1 MKKQIYSIIAVVA
14 LCGMLFTGCKKDP
27 MEREGGITLNATLER
42 VGGPDSKIYIGAN
55 DIPRFF
61 ASGDTVNVN
70 GEEYSIVGS
79 SDRYAIPHV
88 TEQEDGKYYAF
99 YPASMLVLNENPTR
113 ENTYTVGDDGSVSC
127 TVKFPRVQHYVE
139 QDDHQKLNL
148 PVGAILVPAP
158 AVTDDEEE
166 SKDGNILRFYNLCS
180 LIEVQYGGTNTVSS
194 IEVTAKDKDIWGE
207 GVATINA
214 TSSRLTINSTET
226 SDDNVESHSRVVLFV
241 PDGTTANTFYVMVP
255 PYDGN
260 TEFTVKIRFA
270 DGNSS
275 ITKTK
280 SSVTLGRNVIVSL
293 VTSEDPH
300 IDNELTGYYSIRPDL
315 KVVFSRG
322 NLQHRGD
329 PNNVNTGT
337 WYFADRQYDYYGLNN
352 QGSNPYGY
360 EGVNSLSQKVDLF
373 SLSISG
379 ETPST
384 NSNGGALANPSYG
397 VRSPE
402 NLDNYSYYTGPNIG
416 FKDWGEL
423 VISGDP
429 ANTWFTLTNSEW
441 QYLLNTRTNA
451 VNLRANVKITSIS
464 DHPGRTNDGGAIT
477 TVYGYVFFPDDFDPA
492 DIPSGVPVATG
503 TTALYTITAAQFAKL
518 EAVGAM
524 FLPAAGY
531 RSAERSW
538 IDYVTSEN
546 TGYHVGHY
554 WTATSD
560 YETKEN
566 RARVYQAN
574 VSNYEQSVSEQ
585 LGEWFVG
592 KSVRLAKPAPGYTY
606 SQAQST
612 DDLPDLPSSGATA
625 YRIGPSSK

>member
-61 ASGDTVNVN
+61 ASGETVNVN

-293 VTSEDPH
+293 VATNEIPQ
-300 IDNELTGYYSIRPDL
+300 IDNELSGYYSISDHC

-322 NLQHRGD
+322 NLRHIGA
-329 PNNVNTGT
+329 PSNVAAGT
-337 WYFADRQYDYYGLNN
+337 WSFHENQYDYYGLNN
-352 QGSNPYGY
+352 SRQPESGTYVYEYSYISNT
-360 EGVNSLSQKVDLF
+360 VDLF
-373 SLSISG
+373 SYSLNAEYHS
-379 ETPST
+379 
-384 NSNGGALANPSYG
+384 ANDGVAEHSYG
-397 VRSPE
+397 VRNPE
-402 NLDNYSYYTGPNIG
+402 DVDHYIETYSDQ
-416 FKDWGEL
+416 FMDWGGL
-423 VISGDP
+423 VINGD
-429 ANTWFTLTNSEW
+429 AAKTWFTLSANEW
-441 QYLLNTRTNA
+441 RYLLNGRPNHEQ
-451 VNLRANVKITSIS
+451 LMANVKITGIS
-464 DHPGRTNDGGAIT
+464 NHLASTSSQ
-477 TVYGYVFFPDDFDPA
+477 TVSTVCGFIFFPDDFDPA
-492 DIPSGVPVATG
+492 DMPADVPVATG
-503 TTALYTITAAQFAKL
+503 NNNQLYTITAAQFKKL

-524 FLPAAGY
+524 FLPSAGY
-531 RSAERSW
+531 RYGEGLW
-538 IDYVTSEN
+538 TEYITPQN
-546 TGYHVGHY
+546 TGYLMGYY
-554 WTATSD
+554 WTSTPD
-560 YETKEN
+560 FPGKE
-566 RARVYQAN
+566 ASCVVYQAN
-574 VSNYEQSVSEQ
+574 VNNYVRGGWSVPENDMSW
-585 LGEWFVG
+585 GH
-592 KSVRLAKPAPGYTY
+592 SVRLAKPAPGYTY
-606 SQAQST
+606 ANAGRST
-612 DDLPDLPSSGATA
+612 W
-625 YRIGPSSK
+625 GPTTSK